1 MSGFAFV
8 CVETR
13 GHCPDWLPGYR
24 DQWKVLE
31 DRKPNFIS
39 LTNHWPRFDTG
50 FQNQNHRLDLCSVVY
65 IRPPHNFKVNP
76 TYYWNL
82 EFGEFKERNEKTII
96 TLRSETIQNV
106 IIWMENVFSVNFLLQ
121 NHFWQWGPSE
131 SGIKTMLVSLSFTT
145 VASTLCPPRTCAKKE
160 IKLKT
165 TIFRFRQLVP
175 GRRLVSGPLGELHGG
190 DARSVLLPWCW
201 GLRPWLHQLLQTT
214 RR

>member
-8 CVETR
+8 CHCVEETR
-13 GHCPDWLPGYR
+13 GHCPDWLRGYR

-31 DRKPNFIS
+31 DCKPNFIS

-50 FQNQNHRLDLCSVVY
+50 VQNHRLDLCSVVY
-65 IRPPHNFKVNP
+65 IRSPHNFKVNP

-82 EFGEFKERNEKTII
+82 EFGEFKERNEKAII
-96 TLRSETIQNV
+96 TLISETIQNV

-145 VASTLCPPRTCAKKE
+145 VASTLCPPRTCAKNE
-160 IKLKT
+160 I
-165 TIFRFRQLVP
+165 
-175 GRRLVSGPLGELHGG
+175 
-190 DARSVLLPWCW
+190 
-201 GLRPWLHQLLQTT
+201 
-214 RR
+214 